1 MVIPYILILKIK
13 LLGLTIIILFFFI
26 ELEKEFSSY
35 WNSSYLN
42 KGSRSDDSHYDYSNS
57 MYDTSIAR
65 IITSIVTLTID
76 AILTTKSN
84 DPLKMSIRS
93 ILRPK
98 MKWIQKEF
106 NELSQEAI
114 FILTIIITIHLKFS
128 LHLIKRI
135 HKIINRENKLW
146 SSILIFWKI
155 SP

>member
-42 KGSRSDDSHYDYSNS
+42 KGSRSDDSHYDYSIS

-84 DPLKMSIRS
+84 DPLKMSIGS

-98 MKWIQKEF
+98 MKWIQEEF
-106 NELSQEAI
+106 NELSQETI
-114 FILTIIITIHLKFS
+114 FILTIIITIHLKLS

>member
-1 MVIPYILILKIK
+1 LKFKYGWHIFYIEKNGNSIYFDIENQVF
-13 LLGLTIIILFFFI
+13 GIDNNHSFFI

-76 AILTTKSN
+76 AILTTRSN
-84 DPLKMSIRS
+84 DPLKMSIGS

-98 MKWIQKEF
+98 MKWI
-106 NELSQEAI
+106 
-114 FILTIIITIHLKFS
+114 
-128 LHLIKRI
+128 
-135 HKIINRENKLW
+135 
-146 SSILIFWKI
+146 
-155 SP
+155 